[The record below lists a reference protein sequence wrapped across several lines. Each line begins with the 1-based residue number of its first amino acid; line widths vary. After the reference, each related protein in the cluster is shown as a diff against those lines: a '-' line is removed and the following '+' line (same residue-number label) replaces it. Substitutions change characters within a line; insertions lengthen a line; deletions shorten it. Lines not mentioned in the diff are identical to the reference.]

1 MQVKL
6 KQNASEIFQN
16 AYWVESQH
24 IDLFMFLKE
33 NEWKDIFVHG
43 KIADDLI
50 EASQYQNWRK
60 YEIPAI
66 CFEFAENAEHSDQ
79 PEVKETIMDKIR
91 WLRPIDYIVP
101 IVFISLILVYI
112 FYPSKKEE
120 PKPEKQKTAIEL
132 LIEKQ
137 TLNLNRIGA
146 KMETQRI
153 IKSQISELKGK
164 LDQNI
169 AEVRTIEL
177 ENSNIR
183 EKMIE
188 ETSK

>member
-6 KQNASEIFQN
+6 KQNASEIFQSK
-16 AYWVESQH
+16 YGVESQY

-33 NEWKDIFVHG
+33 NEWKDIFVHW
-43 KIADDLI
+43 KIGDDLI
-50 EASQYQNWRK
+50 EASQYQNWK
-60 YEIPAI
+60 KWEIPEI
-66 CFEFAENAEHSDQ
+66 CFEFAENQD
-79 PEVKETIMDKIR
+79 PEPVKPSILDRIK
-91 WLRPIDYIVP
+91 WLSPVDYIVP
-101 IVFISLILVYI
+101 IIFITLILIYI

-120 PKPEKQKTAIEL
+120 PIKAPERHKTALELLTEKQQI
-132 LIEKQ
+132 
-137 TLNLNRIGA
+137 NLNRIGA

-177 ENSNIR
+177 ENSTIR
-183 EKMIE
+183 EQMIE